1 MKLNDVVTVVTVSGE
16 YVGKFE
22 SMNSN
27 GVVTLKDP
35 RMLIHGDQGVGFAR
49 GICMT
54 SDEDTKSVAFQQY
67 VFVTETNQDFSK
79 EYTRATSGIIL

>member
-1 MKLNDVVTVVTVSGE
+1 MKTNDVVTVVTVSGE
-16 YVGKFE
+16 YVGKFD
-22 SMNSN
+22 SINSN
-27 GVVTLKDP
+27 GVVTLKEP

-54 SDEDTKSVAFQQY
+54 SDEDTRTVAFQQY
-67 VFVTETNQDFSK
+67 VFITETNVAFSK

>member
-22 SMNSN
+22 SLNPN

-35 RMLIHGDQGVGFAR
+35 RMLIHGEQGVGFAR

-54 SDEDTKSVAFQQY
+54 SDENTRSVSFQQY
-67 VFVTETNQDFSK
+67 VFITETNEDFSK
-79 EYTRATSGIIL
+79 AYTKATSGIIL

>member
-22 SMNSN
+22 SLNTN

-54 SDEDTKSVAFQQY
+54 SDENTSTVAFQQY
-67 VFVTETNQDFSK
+67 VFITETNEAFSK

>member
-1 MKLNDVVTVVTVSGE
+1 MKINDVVTVVTVSGE

-22 SMNSN
+22 SMNTN

-54 SDEDTKSVAFQQY
+54 SDADTTSVAFQQY
-67 VFVTETNQDFSK
+67 VFVTETNEAFSK